1 TVRDPERRGAG
12 AGGDEQ
18 AIDVAVIA
26 AGKLDNDIA
35 SREATRQ
42 PQGTHRRLG
51 ARADHAHHLD
61 ARHRLDNQFG
71 QVRLALGRGA
81 EAGALV
87 QRLLDGSHHARVT
100 VTEDQR
106 APRTDIIEVGVP
118 VDVVEISSLS
128 TGDEDRLAADS
139 AEGPCRAVHPAG
151 NDAAG
156 LLKRLVTPRTVGLH
170 DLSFLW
176 ANG

>member
-61 ARHRLDNQFG
+61 ARYRPDNQLG
-71 QVRLALGRGA
+71 QVRLALGWGA
-81 EAGALV
+81 EAGAWV
-87 QRLLDGSHHARVT
+87 QRLLDRSNHARVT

-106 APRTDIIEVGVP
+106 AP
-118 VDVVEISSLS
+118 
-128 TGDEDRLAADS
+128 
-139 AEGPCRAVHPAG
+139 
-151 NDAAG
+151 
-156 LLKRLVTPRTVGLH
+156 
-170 DLSFLW
+170 
-176 ANG
+176 